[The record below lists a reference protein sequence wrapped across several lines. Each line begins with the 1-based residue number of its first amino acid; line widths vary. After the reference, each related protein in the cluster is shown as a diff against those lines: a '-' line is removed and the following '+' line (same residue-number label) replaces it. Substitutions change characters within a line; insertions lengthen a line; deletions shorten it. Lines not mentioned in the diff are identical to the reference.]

1 MSFGKK
7 VEIKIKA
14 LLTVS
19 NYIKINNSYEYYDTL
34 IKYLLSHPFIQIN
47 SEILDISLCSSDV
60 YVSSFIYFDNAFCL
74 RLDHKG
80 HT

>member
-19 NYIKINNSYEYYDTL
+19 NYIKIDNSYEYYDTL
-34 IKYLLSHPFIQIN
+34 IKYL
-47 SEILDISLCSSDV
+47 
-60 YVSSFIYFDNAFCL
+60 
-74 RLDHKG
+74 
-80 HT
+80 